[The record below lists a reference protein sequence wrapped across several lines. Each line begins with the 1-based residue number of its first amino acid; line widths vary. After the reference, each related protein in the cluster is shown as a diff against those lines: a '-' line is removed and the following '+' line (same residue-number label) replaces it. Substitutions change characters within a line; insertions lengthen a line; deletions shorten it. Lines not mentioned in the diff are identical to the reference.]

1 MWHAIELAAA
11 LVLVSAA
18 QAAIDASP
26 QPARRAMW
34 SFLSLCAAFAVG
46 IAVLSSKSVAEPVVR
61 LGIAVLIA
69 YMVRWMITGIVDYL
83 RGPSLT
89 EPLRAADLATAV
101 ERGAGLEPQ
110 SALRAAKRV
119 LKDWEAEIALI
130 ALARMEC
137 RADEP
142 EVEFIARW
150 QAGCGPVLED
160 VRRVAARFGGG
171 KGEGR
176 VSTTALRFVSQA
188 LCVYRRES
196 VERVLSKIDG
206 LCLARHS
213 GRVRAGEELEKS
225 AARNA
230 DMERL
235 GLLPPAEEPESRA
248 VSAFSSRAVLWPAL
262 GLARVGFKGRAQ
274 VLGLAEA
281 VLLAYGLF
289 AVYID
294 RDSWFVFLAVGLLIH
309 IQAVMALGDFSLS
322 QDRMQPL
329 SAGEKKS

>member
-1 MWHAIELAAA
+1 MWHAVELAVA

-18 QAAIDASP
+18 QAAIDVSP
-26 QPARRAMW
+26 HPARRATW

-69 YMVRWMITGIVDYL
+69 YMVKWMITGVVDYL
-83 RGPSLT
+83 RGPLLT
-89 EPLRAADLATAV
+89 EPLRAADVAAAV
-101 ERGAGLEPQ
+101 ERGAGLEPKT
-110 SALRAAKRV
+110 AKRAAKRV

-130 ALARMEC
+130 ALARMEL
-137 RADEP
+137 RAE
-142 EVEFIARW
+142 EAEAEFIARW
-150 QAGCGPVLED
+150 QAGCGPALED
-160 VRRVAARFGGG
+160 VRRIAGRFGGA

-176 VSTTALRFVSQA
+176 VSGAAVRFVSQA
-188 LCVYRRES
+188 MCVYRRES
-196 VERVLSKIDG
+196 AERVLSKVDG
-206 LCLARHS
+206 LSLASRA

-235 GLLPPAEEPESRA
+235 GLLPPVEEPEHTA

-262 GLARVGFKGRAQ
+262 GLAGVGFKGRALA
-274 VLGLAEA
+274 LGLAEA

-329 SAGEKKS
+329 SAGERKS